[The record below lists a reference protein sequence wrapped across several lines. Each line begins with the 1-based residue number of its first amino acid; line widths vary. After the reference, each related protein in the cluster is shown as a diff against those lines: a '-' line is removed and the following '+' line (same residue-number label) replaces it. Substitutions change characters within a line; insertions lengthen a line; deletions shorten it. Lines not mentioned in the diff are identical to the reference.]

1 MNSED
6 ILNWIILNPE
16 FAGLAMFA
24 IGFLESFIISG
35 IIWPSIIL
43 LLFAIGLSEADI
55 GLIYICLGA
64 GLGSWI
70 GDLCSF
76 YTGLFFGPKIKST
89 QFMSKRE
96 DVFLKGEK
104 FFNKYGWGGIIIG
117 RLVPAIR
124 PFIPFIAGLSSM
136 KNITF
141 LFSSVA
147 ACIIWTVALAILVI
161 GIDNII
167 NLFN

>member
-64 GLGSWI
+64 GLGSWA

-76 YTGLFFGPKIKST
+76 YTGLFLVQKSRVP
-89 QFMSKRE
+89 SLC
-96 DVFLKGEK
+96 LKEK
-104 FFNKYGWGGIIIG
+104 MYF
-117 RLVPAIR
+117 
-124 PFIPFIAGLSSM
+124 
-136 KNITF
+136 
-141 LFSSVA
+141 
-147 ACIIWTVALAILVI
+147 
-161 GIDNII
+161 
-167 NLFN
+167 

>member
-16 FAGLAMFA
+16 FAGFGHVCYWFSRIFYYFRNNL
-24 IGFLESFIISG
+24 GR
-35 IIWPSIIL
+35 SIIL

-76 YTGLFFGPKIKST
+76 YTGLFLVQKSRAPSLCLKEK
-89 QFMSKRE
+89 MS
-96 DVFLKGEK
+96 F
-104 FFNKYGWGGIIIG
+104 
-117 RLVPAIR
+117 
-124 PFIPFIAGLSSM
+124 
-136 KNITF
+136 
-141 LFSSVA
+141 
-147 ACIIWTVALAILVI
+147 
-161 GIDNII
+161 
-167 NLFN
+167 

>member
-1 MNSED
+1 M
-6 ILNWIILNPE
+6 
-16 FAGLAMFA
+16 GLQKYKTCC
-24 IGFLESFIISG
+24 FLLI
-35 IIWPSIIL
+35 SIIFDCL
-43 LLFAIGLSEADI
+43 ISVLCYFVHSVLMNLCID

-104 FFNKYGWGGIIIG
+104 FFNKYGWGGIVIG

-167 NLFN
+167 SLFN